1 MKYKTIDIEKVQRA
15 KDIMQHVAK
24 AKEIP
29 VLTMQSKS
37 RKPEVTYARCLVI
50 YFVFT
55 QTTLQRDQLAELF
68 GWVNQKKHVHY
79 CYHKLRLLYNQDEK
93 VRQEVISIEQQLK
106 AIA

>member
-1 MKYKTIDIEKVQRA
+1 MKYKTIDNIKVQQA
-15 KDIMQHVAK
+15 KDIMQYVAK
-24 AKEIP
+24 VKEIP

-37 RKPEVTYARCLVI
+37 RQPKVTYARCLVI

-68 GWVNQKKHVHY
+68 GWDNQKKDVHY
-79 CYHKLRLLYNQDEK
+79 CYRKLRLLYSQDEK
-93 VRQEVISIEQQLK
+93 VKAEVIFIEQQLK